1 MYYYTQALLVFFYL
15 IPENEAEE
23 IESDGLKFDC
33 HLQHAEVLRQSKR
46 YLDALSEIKI
56 IESMVENNTRRPEK
70 LPTMRALK
78 AWIFLHLQR
87 YDEALETL
95 GECNEESE

>member
-1 MYYYTQALLVFFYL
+1 MVFFYL
-15 IPENEAEE
+15 IPDNETEE

-56 IESMVENNTRRPEK
+56 IEKMPHNNTRRAEK
-70 LPTMRALK
+70 LPTMKALK
-78 AWIFLHLQR
+78 AWVFLHLQR
-87 YDEALETL
+87 YDEALDTL
-95 GECNEESE
+95 AVPN

>member
-1 MYYYTQALLVFFYL
+1 MA
-15 IPENEAEE
+15 
-23 IESDGLKFDC
+23 
-33 HLQHAEVLRQSKR
+33 
-46 YLDALSEIKI
+46 
-56 IESMVENNTRRPEK
+56 ENNTRRPEK

>member
-1 MYYYTQALLVFFYL
+1 MFFYL
-15 IPENEAEE
+15 IPETEAEE

-56 IESMVENNTRRPEK
+56 IESMADN
-70 LPTMRALK
+70 
-78 AWIFLHLQR
+78 
-87 YDEALETL
+87 
-95 GECNEESE
+95 